1 MSVQGR
7 GPLFVTLLTAQT
19 VDETTSQPVDLRGYS
34 SLTIWQT
41 GAGTIS
47 SGVLTI
53 EEAPYDPR
61 TVGAY
66 GGTWSAITTLD
77 PTQVSG
83 GATQAYHA
91 SGDRAYSFVR
101 VRISTAIGGGG
112 SLSATLTA
120 S

>member
-19 VDETTSQPVDLRGYS
+19 ADETQSQPVDLRGYS
-34 SLTIWQT
+34 NFTVFQT
-41 GAGTIS
+41 GAGTIT

-53 EEAPYDPR
+53 EEAAYDPHA
-61 TVGAY
+61 VGAY
-66 GGTWSAITTLD
+66 GGTWSSITTLD

-91 SGDRAYSFVR
+91 ASDRAYSFVKA
-101 VRISTAIGGGG
+101 RISTAIGGGG
-112 SLSATLTA
+112 SLSAILVA
-120 S
+120 N